1 MENFSIK
8 GLNSNK
14 MLLKEKGE
22 LISDEKELASIMN
35 KFIINITKSLNLK
48 EDQGSPSVTLEEIL
62 KNITFHPSID
72 TIRKT

>member
-1 MENFSIK
+1 
-8 GLNSNK
+8 

-22 LISDEKELASIMN
+22 LISDEKELVSIMN

-62 KNITFHPSID
+62 KKIIFHPSID

>member
-62 KNITFHPSID
+62 KKIIFHPSID

>member
-1 MENFSIK
+1 
-8 GLNSNK
+8 

-62 KNITFHPSID
+62 KKITFHPSID

>member
-1 MENFSIK
+1 
-8 GLNSNK
+8 

-62 KNITFHPSID
+62 KKIYFSPKYWYH
-72 TIRKT
+72 

>member
-1 MENFSIK
+1 
-8 GLNSNK
+8 

-62 KNITFHPSID
+62 KKIIFHQSID

>member
-35 KFIINITKSLNLK
+35 KFIINITKSLDLK

-62 KNITFHPSID
+62 KKIIFHPSID

>member
-48 EDQGSPSVTLEEIL
+48 EDQGSSSVTLEEIL
-62 KNITFHPSID
+62 KKIIFHPSID

>member
-22 LISDEKELASIMN
+22 LISDEKELVSIMN

-62 KNITFHPSID
+62 KKIIFHPSID

>member
-1 MENFSIK
+1 
-8 GLNSNK
+8 

-62 KNITFHPSID
+62 KKNIFHPSID

>member
-1 MENFSIK
+1 
-8 GLNSNK
+8 

-22 LISDEKELASIMN
+22 LITDEKELASIMN

-62 KNITFHPSID
+62 KKIIFHPSID

>member
-1 MENFSIK
+1 
-8 GLNSNK
+8 

-48 EDQGSPSVTLEEIL
+48 ENQGSPSVTLEEIL
-62 KNITFHPSID
+62 KKNIFHPSID

>member
-1 MENFSIK
+1 
-8 GLNSNK
+8 

-62 KNITFHPSID
+62 KKIIFHPSID